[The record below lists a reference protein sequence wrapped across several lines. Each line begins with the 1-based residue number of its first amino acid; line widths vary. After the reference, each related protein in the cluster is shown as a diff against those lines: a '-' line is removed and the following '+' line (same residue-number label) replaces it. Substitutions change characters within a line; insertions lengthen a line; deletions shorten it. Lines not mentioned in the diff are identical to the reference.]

1 MNYPLYIAKRYLFSK
16 SHKSAVNSI
25 ARIAIVAVIIGAMSL
40 FIVLSGFSGLKDF
53 ALQFTDVFDSDLK
66 ALPEEGKTISLN
78 KSTFVALQKIQ
89 GIAAVSKIIEERVFI
104 QYKGKNHIA
113 YLKGV
118 DKNYKKVAPM
128 DSLLFVGNWFA
139 EDMDEV
145 VMGFGISSKL
155 SLPVNDFT
163 NLIELYVPKPG
174 TNQITLL
181 DPSAAFSSLKVV
193 ASGIFDINEELNNT
207 YLFGDVNMARE
218 LLQLDS
224 LKVSGLEF
232 KLEPTANEQQVI
244 NDLKAIIPQK
254 IDVKNRIQQNDAL
267 YKMLNA
273 ENLFTYLFVSLIAAI
288 AIFNI
293 TGTIIMVILEKR
305 ANLKTLYSLG
315 LTLKDI
321 RKVFF
326 FNGLL
331 MTLLGTLV
339 GLLLGSVIVLLQFEY
354 GFVPITPTLPYPV
367 KFKIINLLIVL
378 CTILFLGGIASKVAS
393 LRVTK
398 ELLS

>member
-118 DKNYKKVAPM
+118 DENYKKVAPM